1 MAYILLLFTTV
12 LLALQNISMKQ
23 YSVKAEKSK
32 QLVFSGI
39 STLAALVFFA
49 VTAGAFEFNLGLL
62 PYSIGFAI
70 AYAAAVI
77 GINLAIANGSLA
89 ISSLVNSY
97 SLLIPAAY
105 GVFILKDSLSP
116 VAYVGIACLAVSLF
130 LINTK
135 SEKIKFSVKWIV
147 FLLISFIGNGMCS
160 TVQKMQQLKFDGAY
174 KNEFMII
181 ALAIDAV
188 IFAVFL
194 LCTQKNLKFHLKNS
208 IKYAAVS
215 GFANGLAN
223 LLVML
228 LTALL
233 PSAILYPSI
242 SGGSVVIMF
251 FVSIFVYREQLTKQQ
266 QAGYLIGVL
275 SVVLLNL

>member
-1 MAYILLLFTTV
+1 M
-12 LLALQNISMKQ
+12 
-23 YSVKAEKSK
+23 
-32 QLVFSGI
+32 
-39 STLAALVFFA
+39 
-49 VTAGAFEFNLGLL
+49 
-62 PYSIGFAI
+62 
-70 AYAAAVI
+70 
-77 GINLAIANGSLA
+77 
-89 ISSLVNSY
+89 
-97 SLLIPAAY
+97 LIPAAY

-116 VAYVGIACLAVSLF
+116 VAYVGITCLAVSLF

>member
-1 MAYILLLFTTV
+1 
-12 LLALQNISMKQ
+12 
-23 YSVKAEKSK
+23 
-32 QLVFSGI
+32 
-39 STLAALVFFA
+39 
-49 VTAGAFEFNLGLL
+49 
-62 PYSIGFAI
+62 
-70 AYAAAVI
+70 
-77 GINLAIANGSLA
+77 
-89 ISSLVNSY
+89 
-97 SLLIPAAY
+97 
-105 GVFILKDSLSP
+105 
-116 VAYVGIACLAVSLF
+116 
-130 LINTK
+130 
-135 SEKIKFSVKWIV
+135 
-147 FLLISFIGNGMCS
+147 MCS

-194 LCTQKNLKFHLKNS
+194 LCTQKNLKFHMKNS
-208 IKYAAVS
+208 IKYATVS